1 MLHGIEYEFFIL
13 VQKKEK
19 HTQTSIRH
27 GKAYINWPKLV
38 RYWFCRCECISF
50 NWLRV
55 NHIVKSPTENLN
67 ATNGVTSLCLNNK

>member
-1 MLHGIEYEFFIL
+1 MSLSYSFK
-13 VQKKEK
+13 KKEN

-27 GKAYINWPKLV
+27 GKAYINWPEQV
-38 RYWFCRCECISF
+38 RYWICLGECNLF

-67 ATNGVTSLCLNNK
+67 ATDAETSFVFK